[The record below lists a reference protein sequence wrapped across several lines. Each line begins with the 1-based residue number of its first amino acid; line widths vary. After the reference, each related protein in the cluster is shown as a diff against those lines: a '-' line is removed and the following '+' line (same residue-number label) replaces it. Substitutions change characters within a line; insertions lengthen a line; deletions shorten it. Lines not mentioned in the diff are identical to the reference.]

1 LGAALPEFFKHN
13 KTCVYNKVNMEGLER
28 FFSGSVPLNLSVPMI
43 HAPHFPTTSY
53 SPQLAILSQ
62 RTHSEEIVSKN
73 GIQKTL
79 HIVVKNSPFH
89 FQLGIA
95 NANVCKIDFNQIAF
109 DAQLLYDCEGDKE
122 VDFVKV
128 KPMEFKASASEVIL
142 KYLNKF
148 NRFRTGNLL
157 T

>member
-1 LGAALPEFFKHN
+1 
-13 KTCVYNKVNMEGLER
+13 MEGLER
-28 FFSGSVPLNLSVPMI
+28 FFSGSVPLNLSVPVM
-43 HAPHFPTTSY
+43 HSTTQFQTTTFT
-53 SPQLAILSQ
+53 PQLAILSQ

-73 GIQKTL
+73 GIQKTV

-95 NANVCKIDFNQIAF
+95 NANACKIDFNQIAF

-128 KPMEFKASASEVIL
+128 KPMEFKASASEVIFFI
-142 KYLNKF
+142 K
-148 NRFRTGNLL
+148 
-157 T
+157 